1 MYIHFWSF
9 FQTVRSMA
17 PKGKKGKPSDGIVDK
32 KDSND
37 KNVKDKKKGGPAG
50 KGTRETVENKTEPN
64 TPSRPTAKQL
74 VGGSSWTGKI
84 PVVLLNEHCQKSKW
98 EKSDIQVKQTKS
110 KQYIFTS
117 ARLSKRDPKNSSV
130 FDHVNLAPPKAF
142 YEKGYF
148 PEKETLVEARNVG
161 AVYALHRVLSHKSLQ
176 HALPP
181 NYRDIWLNL
190 EKQKK
195 EDVKNNRQYL
205 YHEDPFKAAK
215 EREAEISAS
224 KQASA
229 KPPVQRLPK
238 PSFSSTEGTRLS
250 GFSQYDFK
258 HAVTLNMSLNHRQS
272 IETLLRS
279 LSIWDGYEK
288 KEVLESLKELL
299 VKDLVSLGFRDLHAK
314 EACQYCSSLEE
325 ALEWLIIHVPED
337 DLPER
342 FLPSD
347 YNVGVSIQNNN
358 SETLAIHYNAKRLG
372 DAGYNYDFSFSVLQ
386 RFRNDLALAAEYLQ
400 FHLVGKEFPD
410 KPEFSSDSI
419 TFFKEEAEALQ
430 SIYQSKVSVQEDSC
444 KIKLNSP
451 SDEFGQIYIE
461 FKLPAS
467 PYPQNIPIIFISST
481 KRMASY
487 IKLSIVR
494 KLLLYAHN
502 YVGEPMLDILY
513 DYLQENITS
522 FLKNLEPLL
531 SLSSV
536 TIGTDVSKTK
546 DVISHMQ
553 KESKMPKLF
562 KRDPKMDRKVYQ
574 IWLDR
579 QKSPEYLR
587 RTKDRE
593 TLPAFKSKE
602 TILSSLQSCQ
612 SIVISGETGSGKST
626 QVVQFILDHFLS
638 EGRGNVANVVCTQ
651 PRRISAISLAERVSF
666 ERTTAL
672 GSEVG
677 YSVHGDKCI
686 SQETLL
692 EFCTTGLL
700 LRRIQLHGLAYLRT
714 LSCIVVDEVHERS
727 IDNDILLAL
736 LKLIIPRIPNLKIVL
751 MSATVNAES
760 FMSYFPKSKHLHIEG
775 RTYPI
780 RDLYIEDFNFI
791 SDEDSNNEI
800 TKKRNGFYE
809 VDYNLISQ
817 LVNHINS
824 ELGLN
829 KGSILIFLP
838 GVSNINR
845 CMQEIKRKC
854 GDGFEILPLHASLN
868 TTDQRKVFKSYKKRK
883 VICSTNVAETSITI
897 NDVVAVIDS
906 GRVKQI
912 DYDLDRDLVTFKET
926 WASRAACRQR
936 RGRAGRVQEGICF
949 KLYSRGFEKKGM
961 ADETPPDVLRTAL
974 SQVCLSVIPLVSRF
988 ISGKDADRQG
998 AVKKFMQYLLSPPTD
1013 QAVDTAIEK
1022 LIQVGALTENEEL
1035 TGMGE
1040 YLVALPIDLKLGK
1053 LLVLASIFGFTEPAL
1068 SISAVLS
1075 SKSPFLHDDGARD
1088 IRSNL
1093 SNGWGDVLTDA
1104 KAYDQWN
1111 EIMKN
1116 SGLKKAAQWCH
1127 DNHISVLSMQ
1137 QIRQNRS
1144 ELSDA
1149 IQMLKLVIN
1158 LKYNEFS
1165 WNSSEDLS
1173 LLSAIIAGA
1182 LRPNIVKCAYPD
1194 KKYVSSSSGSIE
1206 VDQEARLTKFFDQSK
1221 NRLFIHPTS
1230 VMFSNS
1236 PNPSKTTFIAYERKV
1251 ETTKPFLQNCT
1262 PINTFGMALLGTN
1275 DIIVDPLGKGLILD
1289 NAFAVKAWPKVVILL
1304 KLLRRYLDFALHQR
1318 LESNQKVY
1326 YEDDIRRCIQ
1336 SLIAS
1341 NGT

>member
-1 MYIHFWSF
+1 
-9 FQTVRSMA
+9 MA
-17 PKGKKGKPSDGIVDK
+17 PKGKKGNPSESIVDK
-32 KDSND
+32 KNSND
-37 KNVKDKKKGGPAG
+37 KSVKDKKKGSLGG
-50 KGTRETVENKTEPN
+50 KEAREIVGNKTEPS
-64 TPSRPTAKQL
+64 TAPRPTAKQL

-84 PVVLLNEHCQKSKW
+84 PAVLLNEHCQKSKW
-98 EKSDIQVKQTKS
+98 EKPDIQVKQTKS
-110 KQYIFTS
+110 KKYIFTS
-117 ARLSKRDPKNSSV
+117 VRLSKRDPKNASV
-130 FDHVNLAPPKAF
+130 FDHANLAPPKIF
-142 YEKGYF
+142 YEKDLF

-181 NYRDIWLNL
+181 NFRDIWVNL

-195 EDVKNNRQYL
+195 EDVKNNRQYF
-205 YHEDPFKAAK
+205 YQEDPFKAAK
-215 EREAEISAS
+215 EREAAIAANQ
-224 KQASA
+224 QASA
-229 KPPVQRLPK
+229 KPPVPKLPK
-238 PSFSSTEGTRLS
+238 PTFSSTDGTRLS
-250 GFSQYDFK
+250 AFSKYDFK

-279 LSIWDGYEK
+279 LNIWDAYEEK
-288 KEVLESLKELL
+288 GAFENLEKLI

-347 YNVGVSIQNNN
+347 YNVGVRVQNNN
-358 SETLAIHYNAKRLG
+358 SETLAIHYNAKRF
-372 DAGYNYDFSFSVLQ
+372 AESGYNYDFSFSVLQ
-386 RFRNDLALAAEYLQ
+386 RFGNNLAPAAEYLQ
-400 FHLVGKEFPD
+400 FHLIDKEYPD
-410 KPEFSSDSI
+410 NPEFSSESLSL
-419 TFFKEEAEALQ
+419 FKEEAEALQ
-430 SIYQSKVSVQEDSC
+430 SIYQNKVLVEDGSC
-444 KIKLNSP
+444 KIKINAP
-451 SDEFGQIYIE
+451 TDEFGQVYIE
-461 FKLPAS
+461 FKLPAHA
-467 PYPQNIPIIFISST
+467 YPQNVPLIFISST

-502 YVGEPMLDILY
+502 YIGEPMLDVLY
-513 DYLQENITS
+513 DYFQENITM

-536 TIGTDVSKTK
+536 TIGTDVLRTK
-546 DVISHMQ
+546 NMISNMQ
-553 KESKMPKLF
+553 KDTRKPKLF
-562 KRDPKMDRKVYQ
+562 KRDNEFDTKIYQ
-574 IWLDR
+574 AWLQR
-579 QKSPEYLR
+579 QKNPEYLQ

-593 TLPAFKSKE
+593 TLPAFKSKG
-602 TILSSLQSCQ
+602 TVLSHIQSCQ

-638 EGRGNVANVVCTQ
+638 EGHGNIANVICTQ
-651 PRRISAISLAERVSF
+651 PRRISAISLAERVSY
-666 ERTTAL
+666 ERATSL
-672 GSEVG
+672 GKEVG
-677 YSVHGDKCI
+677 YSVHGDKCL
-686 SQETLL
+686 SKETLL

-727 IDNDILLAL
+727 IENDILLAL
-736 LKLIIPRIPNLKIVL
+736 LKLVLPRIPNLKIVL
-751 MSATVNAES
+751 MSATVNAER
-760 FMSYFPKSKHLHIEG
+760 FTSYFPKSKHLHIEG

-780 RDLYIEDFNFI
+780 EDFYIEDFSFLK
-791 SDEDSNNEI
+791 DEDSNDEI
-800 TKKRNGFYE
+800 AKRNKSSYE

-817 LVNHINS
+817 VVNQIDT

-854 GDGFEILPLHASLN
+854 GDGLEVLPLHASLN

-936 RGRAGRVQEGICF
+936 RGRAGRVQKGKCF
-949 KLYSRGFEKKGM
+949 KLYTRGFEKKGM
-961 ADETPPDVLRTAL
+961 VDETPPDVLRTAL
-974 SQVCLSVIPLVSRF
+974 SQVCLSIIPLVSRF
-988 ISGKDADRQG
+988 TSNKDSDRQG
-998 AVKKFMQYLLSPPTD
+998 AVKKFMQCLLDPPTD

-1022 LIQVGALTENEEL
+1022 LIQVGALNENEEL
-1035 TGMGE
+1035 TGLGE
-1040 YLVALPIDLKLGK
+1040 YLVALPVDLKLGK

-1075 SKSPFLHDDGARD
+1075 SKSPFLHDDDARL
-1088 IRSNL
+1088 IRSEL
-1093 SNGWGDVLTDA
+1093 SNGCGDVLTDA
-1104 KAYDQWN
+1104 KVYDQWH
-1111 EIMKN
+1111 EIMKS
-1116 SGLKKAAQWCH
+1116 SGMKKAAEWCR
-1127 DNHISVLSMQ
+1127 DNHISVVSMQ

-1144 ELSDA
+1144 ELNDA
-1149 IQMLKLVIN
+1149 IQMLKLVID
-1158 LKYNEFS
+1158 LKHVKFS
-1165 WNSSEDLS
+1165 WNSSEDLA

-1206 VDQEARLTKFFDQSK
+1206 VDQEARLTKFFDKSK

-1230 VMFSNS
+1230 VMFTNS
-1236 PNPSKTTFIAYERKV
+1236 PNPSKATFIAYERKV

-1275 DIIVDPLGKGLILD
+1275 DIIVDPLGKGLVLD
-1289 NAFAVKAWPKVVILL
+1289 NAFTVKAWPKVVILL

-1318 LESNQKVY
+1318 LESSQKVY
-1326 YEDDIRRCIQ
+1326 YEDDIRGCIQ

-1341 NGT
+1341 NGV